1 MNKLLVSILVVLL
14 TALLAGCALGTSVQV
29 NTPQSTVQLSAPG
42 PNPLINQGDASGR
55 IARAGAGLWHGIIAP
70 VTLILS
76 FFNPDVQMYEVHNAG
91 SEYDLGFL
99 IGVALVFGILGLL
112 IRIRR

>member
-1 MNKLLVSILVVLL
+1 MNKLLVSLLVVLL
-14 TALLAGCALGTSVQV
+14 TALLASCAPGTSVQV

-70 VTLILS
+70 ITLILS

-91 SEYDLGFL
+91 SEYDVGFL
-99 IGVALVFGILGLL
+99 LGVALVFGILGLL
-112 IRIRR
+112 IRLRR